1 MQWSTA
7 GGVVVEMATNA
18 LCPEFYFSSE
28 TATRMENTHLKN
40 PSSIYNLKKKK
51 GKKVMKMSTTNKFD
65 FVSYKTGLVP
75 ILHKD
80 NGC

>member
-51 GKKVMKMSTTNKFD
+51 RKKGHENE
-65 FVSYKTGLVP
+65 YYQQ
-75 ILHKD
+75 I
-80 NGC
+80 

>member
-51 GKKVMKMSTTNKFD
+51 EKRS
-65 FVSYKTGLVP
+65 
-75 ILHKD
+75 
-80 NGC
+80 